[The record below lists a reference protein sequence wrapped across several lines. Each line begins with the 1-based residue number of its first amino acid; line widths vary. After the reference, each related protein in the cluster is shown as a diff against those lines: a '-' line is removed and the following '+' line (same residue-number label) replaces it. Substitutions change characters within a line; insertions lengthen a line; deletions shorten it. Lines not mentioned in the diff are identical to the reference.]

1 MPQFFIFRSPIKMM
15 HLVIALSVWV
25 YVVNTNSVDRFT
37 NNKDLQFGFGSN
49 CYLYWRGDSGNTKN
63 AEFRCKKASG
73 DHFWIEKRSGLYA
86 IGTYVGGLRCPL
98 YWRGDSGNVKNAEF
112 RCGEPISDLFW
123 IRPQAN
129 GLFAIG
135 FSNCPLYW
143 RGDEGDTKNGEFRC
157 GKPISDLFWIKG
169 DGCKIS
175 KVNIIDNGADA
186 TYEGEEIVGITAAGS
201 CSKGESELQLTHT
214 KEVTEEVSLG
224 ISKSLEFNWQV
235 SASVT
240 VEASAKF
247 LGSGGSV
254 SATVGYSVGG
264 AVTYESSRTKS
275 TSSGTSSG
283 SAVTVKYFTPGGAM
297 IVGFV
302 KRYKFDKSNIPAEV
316 TVQCKGGY
324 QFTYNTNIQLTSKT
338 YGHTFYKHYTGTFS
352 PGKCTDSRVSC
363 LYRTLFLIYKSI
375 WEAKS
380 TFDKCFPPQV

>member
-1 MPQFFIFRSPIKMM
+1 M
-15 HLVIALSVWV
+15 
-25 YVVNTNSVDRFT
+25 
-37 NNKDLQFGFGSN
+37 
-49 CYLYWRGDSGNTKN
+49 
-63 AEFRCKKASG
+63 
-73 DHFWIEKRSGLYA
+73 
-86 IGTYVGGLRCPL
+86 
-98 YWRGDSGNVKNAEF
+98 
-112 RCGEPISDLFW
+112 
-123 IRPQAN
+123 
-129 GLFAIG
+129 
-135 FSNCPLYW
+135 
-143 RGDEGDTKNGEFRC
+143 
-157 GKPISDLFWIKG
+157 FWIKG

-175 KVNIIDNGADA
+175 KVNIIENGADA
-186 TYEGEEIVGITAAGS
+186 TYDGEDIVGITAAGS
-201 CSKGESELQLTHT
+201 CNKGESELQLTHT

-224 ISKSLEFNWQV
+224 ISKSREFNWQV

-283 SAVTVKYFTPGGAM
+283 SAVTVKYSTPGGAM

-302 KRYKFDKSNIPAEV
+302 KRYKFDKSNIPAKV
-316 TVQCKGGY
+316 TVQCKGGH

-352 PGKCTDSRVSC
+352 PGKCTYGSVSC
-363 LYRTLFLIYKSI
+363 LYHTPFISYKSI

-380 TFDKCFPPQV
+380 TFDKCFPPEV

>member
-25 YVVNTNSVDRFT
+25 YVVSTNSVDRFT
-37 NNKDLQFGFGSN
+37 NNKDLQFGFGST
-49 CYLYWRGDSGNTKN
+49 CYLHWRGDSGNTKN
-63 AEFRCKKASG
+63 AEFRCNKASE

-98 YWRGDSGNVKNAEF
+98 YWEGDSGNVKNAEF
-112 RCGEPISDLFW
+112 RCGKPISDLFW

-143 RGDEGDTKNGEFRC
+143 EGDEGHTKNAEFRC

-175 KVNIIDNGADA
+175 KVKIIDNGADA

-324 QFTYNTNIQLTSKT
+324 QFTYSTNIQLTSKT
-338 YGHTFYKHYTGTFS
+338 YGHTFYKHYTGTFL

-363 LYRTLFLIYKSI
+363 LYRTPFLSYKSI

-380 TFDKCFPPQV
+380 TFDKCFPPEV